1 VSPRL
6 EQHVRDGGRSR
17 WRTHPALER
26 LQPPHQPRIRRV
38 LIEDEGVAQRA
49 LFIVDPKEVVRN
61 FTINDVDVGRSVK
74 ETLRTIDALAF
85 KDAFGQGCPADRKK
99 GDEGIKTADLT
110 KVEGPIELKKS
121 WTEWA
126 RPKLLRTMSGNSQ
139 R

>member
-1 VSPRL
+1 
-6 EQHVRDGGRSR
+6 
-17 WRTHPALER
+17 

-85 KDAFGQGCPADRKK
+85 KDAFGQGCPADRQK